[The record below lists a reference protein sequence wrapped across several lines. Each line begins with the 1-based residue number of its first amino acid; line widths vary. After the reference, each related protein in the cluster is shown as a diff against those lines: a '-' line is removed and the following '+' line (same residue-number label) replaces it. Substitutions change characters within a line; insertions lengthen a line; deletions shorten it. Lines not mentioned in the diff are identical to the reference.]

1 MRGMSI
7 SIVIAPII
15 TGHLG
20 ANLTDWYGLPPD
32 HDHAGR
38 VMLPVLCHHVSLP
51 GRSVLVDAA
60 ACESAVPDLTVP
72 DPALPTLPERLAA
85 AGVEAGT
92 ISDVVITH
100 AHFDHYNSLTS
111 WIGESFAPTFPN
123 AQHYLGAADWRP
135 EHFGDLE
142 KRTLDVV
149 YRRGILQLVEGTAD
163 LGDGLTLL
171 CAPGETPGHQ
181 ILRVETEDPVAY
193 FAGDLYHHPLEFS
206 ETRNVRWA
214 DQDAMRTSKEA
225 LVDGAAEDN
234 ALVYFSH
241 IGGPYRVKRVHGK
254 ARWEAA

>member
-7 SIVIAPII
+7 SIVITAII

-60 ACESAVPDLTVP
+60 ACEPAVSGLTAT
-72 DPALPTLPERLAA
+72 DPVGPTLPERLAA
-85 AGVEAGT
+85 AGVEARS

-100 AHFDHYNSLTS
+100 AHFDHYNALTD
-111 WIGESFAPTFPN
+111 WVGESFAPIFPN
-123 AQHYLGAADWRP
+123 ARHYLGAADWRP
-135 EHFGDLE
+135 EHFGGLE
-142 KRTLDVV
+142 KRTLEVV
-149 YRRGILQLVEGTAD
+149 CRRGLLQLVEGTAN

-171 CAPGETPGHQ
+171 YAPGETPGHQ
-181 ILRVETEDPVAY
+181 ILRVEAEDPVAY

-214 DQDAMRTSKEA
+214 DQDAMRTSK
-225 LVDGAAEDN
+225 
-234 ALVYFSH
+234 
-241 IGGPYRVKRVHGK
+241 
-254 ARWEAA
+254 